1 MPTEKK
7 LSRGLAVVLS
17 SAVLLAAGAAAA
29 EVCNLKIITDAS
41 PDYSDLASL
50 LHSATAKWASPEEK
64 CWALFYW
71 NHIARRQ
78 TAPMILHGVEL
89 TDLIRSTPFDLRLAL
104 PDEAGPAVS
113 LAPAD
118 DGSERPGSR

>member
-41 PDYSDLASL
+41 PDYSDLPSL

>member
-104 PDEAGPAVS
+104 PDEAGP
-113 LAPAD
+113 
-118 DGSERPGSR
+118 GR